1 MGQKGIIVGHD
12 LSTPVERSVE
22 TLSRQSYSR
31 VYARS
36 LWKGRDVFEQFPDLL
51 AVAIIRDQRV
61 ELPRGSTRLQ
71 PKDQLLI
78 VTNETKNLD
87 AFIRLA
93 SRNVNKAG

>member
-36 LWKGRDVFEQFPDLL
+36 LWKGRGGVVCA
-51 AVAIIRDQRV
+51 AV
-61 ELPRGSTRLQ
+61 EPCT
-71 PKDQLLI
+71 
-78 VTNETKNLD
+78 
-87 AFIRLA
+87 
-93 SRNVNKAG
+93 